1 MEWLAAGGQ
10 DKAGEALARGLAAS
24 LTYLAF
30 SKALWRRIRTNNLA
44 ERINREVRRR
54 TDAVGAFPDAR
65 SALMLVCAR
74 LRLVDRKWAREDAP
88 YMDVTEFLAA

>member
-1 MEWLAAGGQ
+1 
-10 DKAGEALARGLAAS
+10 
-24 LTYLAF
+24 
-30 SKALWRRIRTNNLA
+30 
-44 ERINREVRRR
+44 
-54 TDAVGAFPDAR
+54 VGAFPDAR